1 MKYVYGTVYLTFLI
15 KKTFLDQLGA
25 QPFPFIYFDILTIS
39 SILNLGSLL
48 LIFWLDSIYVLV
60 LFFTLTVP
68 WYTLLYSL
76 TISSYLSIY
85 TFFDNEGIYL

>member
-15 KKTFLDQLGA
+15 TKTFLDKLGA

-39 SILNLGSLL
+39 PILNLGSLL
-48 LIFWLDSIYVLV
+48 LIFLLDSIYVLV
-60 LFFTLTVP
+60 LFFTLIVP

-85 TFFDNEGIYL
+85 TFFDNEVIYL